1 MDPSDDAA
9 REVTERLRKDAH
21 GKQANQWMDDRSIR
35 LQLQLP
41 KLPEERRDIYT
52 PPRLKGHKTLRRCKG
67 CSLWCELYTRLRR
80 SLARA
85 TSPPITIVHKLRWLL
100 NSSTWF
106 SGSRGVE
113 LTQKIAQPNYR
124 VALGHRTILH

>member
-35 LQLQLP
+35 LPLQLP

-52 PPRLKGHKTLRRCKG
+52 PPRLQGHTTLRRCKG
-67 CSLWCELYTRLRR
+67 CSLWC
-80 SLARA
+80 
-85 TSPPITIVHKLRWLL
+85 
-100 NSSTWF
+100 
-106 SGSRGVE
+106 
-113 LTQKIAQPNYR
+113 
-124 VALGHRTILH
+124 

>member
-1 MDPSDDAA
+1 M
-9 REVTERLRKDAH
+9 DAH

-85 TSPPITIVHKLRWLL
+85 TSLPITIVHKLRWLL
-100 NSSTWF
+100 NTSTWF